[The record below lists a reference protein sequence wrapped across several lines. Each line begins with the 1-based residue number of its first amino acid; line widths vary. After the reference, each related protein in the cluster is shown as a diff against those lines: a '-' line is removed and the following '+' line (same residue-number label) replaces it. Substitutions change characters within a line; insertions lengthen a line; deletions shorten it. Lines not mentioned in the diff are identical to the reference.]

1 MEDNDIYRF
10 IKLICQ
16 KVNRKDDDV
25 IKSHVNNNQSVLF
38 HFSEKTR
45 CNFNELKLSE
55 TKKRRLDL
63 SSPLILNQYTH
74 GIGFDYWLGKN
85 QNFQRCSG
93 GYEVTENFF
102 LLKKIVANCRV
113 FTGRLVIFV
122 VVNL

>member
-55 TKKRRLDL
+55 TKKTRLDL
-63 SSPLILNQYTH
+63 LCILLISPYPESIHTWN
-74 GIGFDYWLGKN
+74 WL
-85 QNFQRCSG
+85 
-93 GYEVTENFF
+93 
-102 LLKKIVANCRV
+102 
-113 FTGRLVIFV
+113 
-122 VVNL
+122 

>member
-55 TKKRRLDL
+55 TKKKRLDL
-63 SSPLILNQYTH
+63 L
-74 GIGFDYWLGKN
+74 
-85 QNFQRCSG
+85 C
-93 GYEVTENFF
+93 F
-102 LLKKIVANCRV
+102 LLISPYPESIPTWNW
-113 FTGRLVIFV
+113 L
-122 VVNL
+122 

>member
-63 SSPLILNQYTH
+63 L
-74 GIGFDYWLGKN
+74 
-85 QNFQRCSG
+85 C
-93 GYEVTENFF
+93 F
-102 LLKKIVANCRV
+102 LLISHYPESRHTWNW
-113 FTGRLVIFV
+113 L
-122 VVNL
+122 